1 MKIQDT
7 GYRMRDAGEIHCAA
21 GLTQSCIPHPASSKG
36 FTLIELVIVICI
48 VGILSA
54 TLLKRVWFYQDQAEK
69 AAMEQVAGALQS
81 ALTME
86 YARLLT
92 RGREAEIGALVAEN
106 PMNWLAKVPSN
117 YIGEYY
123 DVSPR
128 TVSPGNWTFDLKSR
142 NLIYVVDRGDYFR
155 PGKDGNQWVRYR
167 VNLLYESES
176 RKSAKPVKKLLGK
189 ELLGKELV
197 GVLFEATEPYRWFD

>member
-81 ALTME
+81 SLTME

-92 RGREAEIGALVAEN
+92 RGRESEISALVTEN
-106 PMNWLAKVPSN
+106 PMNWLAKIPSN
-117 YIGEYY
+117 YVGEYY
-123 DVSPR
+123 DISPR
-128 TVSPGNWTFDLKSR
+128 TVSPGNWAFDLKSR
-142 NLIYVVDRGDYFR
+142 NLIYIVDRGDYFT
-155 PGKDGNQWVRYR
+155 PAKDGNKWVHYR
-167 VNLLYESES
+167 VNLLYESDPI
-176 RKSAKPVKKLLGK
+176 KSAQPNQ
-189 ELLGKELV
+189 ESPSKELV
-197 GVLFEATEPYRWFD
+197 GVLFEPTEPYWWFD